1 MKGRGP
7 RGSGPGG
14 ASVAKGRTVSERAVR
29 SARERAPDHTPCARR
44 PVARSRSRHSPPQ
57 EAAKRGRPGAL
68 LPGVRDPGSRRLRG
82 RLARAREA
90 RDAGLGA
97 GHRVRGRALHGRDV
111 EDPHAGKDGRRAGPR
126 GGLLARGRLSG
137 AVFRRVAEEIPG
149 SHGRPLHQLLGG
161 REGAFGRHRDVVLG
175 RSHSEADPR
184 SGRVRA
190 GPEPRRM
197 AREEAEPQVRGV
209 AGNLHRARDVLGEEA
224 RRPHDASSRRGGH
237 RASGVRR
244 ADPASRV
251 RRGLDLRPPEARR
264 DVAESR
270 VHRGNRGRDPPPDA
284 PGGAGEN
291 AHPRAAGRG
300 LRVQHLPAHEAQ
312 HALEAIS
319 LPARPRA
326 GDRSSRKRESQG
338 EARNRPHAGDDG
350 GDASAPRRLAVLP
363 PPRAPR
369 VSGKKETPR
378 PPLEEVVVLDLS
390 RVLAG
395 PLATMVL
402 ADLGARIVKVEDPC
416 GGDFSRGW
424 KPPALDGEAAYFL
437 SVNRRK
443 ESAAVDL
450 GTPAGAEFVR
460 RWAAK
465 ADVLVENFLP
475 GALERRG
482 LGVESLRE
490 LNPRLVVCSISG
502 AGDVGPEAG
511 EPGFD
516 LLAQGA
522 TGHMWI
528 TGPAEGTPHKM
539 GVALIDVLAGWS
551 AATAILGALR
561 ARERDGTGA
570 HVKTNLVSTGLAA
583 LVNVAGSALVT
594 GKEATRHGNSH
605 ATIEPYRAFEAA
617 DGGFLLAV
625 GTDRQFEVLF

>member
-1 MKGRGP
+1 MCGPPMRSVMRRSRPPAVAFLGECTSGGTATMTADSVRVTRSQRGFAIHCEGSERARTCASAFRKGRGP

-57 EAAKRGRPGAL
+57 EGAKRGRPGAL
-68 LPGVRDPGSRRLRG
+68 LPGIRDPGSRRLRG

-90 RDAGLGA
+90 RDAGLGTD
-97 GHRVRGRALHGRDV
+97 HRVRGRALHGRDV

-126 GGLLARGRLSG
+126 GRLLARGRLSG
-137 AVFRRVAEEIPG
+137 AVFRRVAEEISGP
-149 SHGRPLHQLLGG
+149 HGRQLHQLLGG
-161 REGAFGRHRDVVLG
+161 REGAFGRHRDVVLSRG
-175 RSHSEADPR
+175 HPEADLR

-190 GPEPRRM
+190 RPEPRRM
-197 AREEAEPQVRGV
+197 ARQEAVP
-209 AGNLHRARDVLGEEA
+209 
-224 RRPHDASSRRGGH
+224 
-237 RASGVRR
+237 
-244 ADPASRV
+244 
-251 RRGLDLRPPEARR
+251 
-264 DVAESR
+264 
-270 VHRGNRGRDPPPDA
+270 
-284 PGGAGEN
+284 
-291 AHPRAAGRG
+291 
-300 LRVQHLPAHEAQ
+300 
-312 HALEAIS
+312 

-326 GDRSSRKRESQG
+326 GDRSSGRRESQG
-338 EARNRPHAGDDG
+338 EARNRPHARDDG
-350 GDASAPRRLAVLP
+350 RDGSDPRRLAVLTS
-363 PPRAPR
+363 PRAPR
-369 VSGKKETPR
+369 AYGMKEERR
-378 PPLEEVVVLDLS
+378 PPLEGIVVLDLS

-402 ADLGARIVKVEDPC
+402 ADLGARIVKVEDPR

-460 RWAAK
+460 RWAVK

-482 LGVESLRE
+482 LGVESLRA
-490 LNPRLVVCSISG
+490 LHPRLVVCSISG

-583 LVNVAGSALVT
+583 LVHGPGSGPVT
-594 GKEATRHGNSH
+594 GREATRHGNSH

-625 GTDRQFEVLF
+625 GTDRQFEILCENVLGRRGLASDPRFSTK